1 VILLRLGPHWTETYS
16 VITLRLNTV
25 NLKNIPLHLMFSG
38 GKITVCFITFHPDFP
53 SCAFIISL
61 ANLPGVFI
69 GPTSLSPHPFF
80 SWKRLDFPQPPAILP
95 AIYPSNILE
104 LPLTALS
111 FNFMTALTH

>member
-1 VILLRLGPHWTETYS
+1 VIVLRLV
-16 VITLRLNTV
+16 VIDYLCVCFPFHNEL
-25 NLKNIPLHLMFSG
+25 LM
-38 GKITVCFITFHPDFP
+38 IVCFITFHPDFP